1 MFTYR
6 IWPDGTIQE
15 SHEKPYPW
23 MSDDFIYI
31 DADSAEEALASL
43 LGE

>member
-15 SHEKPYPW
+15 SHEAPYSW
-23 MSDDFIYI
+23 MSDDYIYI
-31 DADSAEEALASL
+31 DADSEEEALASYF
-43 LGE
+43 GE